1 MIGQCL
7 LPIVEFPLQL
17 LDGLSMTGFKVASLH
32 WVIRHVVELDI
43 ATVTI
48 GQQFPLILD
57 HGVRHPM
64 IRLLLPDGPARLHL
78 PEQRFFSRDFMGLSL
93 IHI

>member
-1 MIGQCL
+1 MIWQRL
-7 LPIVEFPLQL
+7 LPIVEFLLQL
-17 LDGLSMTGFKVASLH
+17 LDGLSMTDFKIVDFH
-32 WVIRHVVELDI
+32 RVIRHVVELDI

-78 PEQRFFSRDFMGLSL
+78 PEQRFFSRDFMERRGLP
-93 IHI
+93 